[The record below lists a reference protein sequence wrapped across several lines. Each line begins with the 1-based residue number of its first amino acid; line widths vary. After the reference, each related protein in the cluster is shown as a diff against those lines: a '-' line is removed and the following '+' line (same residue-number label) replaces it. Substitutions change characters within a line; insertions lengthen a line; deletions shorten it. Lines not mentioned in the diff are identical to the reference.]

1 MASNTTSEIATLTR
15 LLNTPGLVSLP
26 IKVVIQGEIQLEVN
40 GPRPLDRINVLL
52 EGGVITDL
60 FQVVRDFGGLP
71 SWLNGCT
78 DLYSA
83 VQRGWIDIL
92 NQQPTQV
99 PTPQPAAQPNYISA
113 PPNPQVGDILIFTG
127 GNWNALPAGPTG
139 QVLTSNGPGFLP
151 NYQPVGGGGGGG
163 TTPQIAGQTTT
174 GLTRGDVCYL
184 SAPSTWS
191 KASADSTVTL
201 ATSGGIYSGTNG
213 ILDLTGSALAEIRCT
228 IEGGQPAIGGNLF
241 LAVSSADSG
250 NGAGKVTAIPP
261 SPPLGGTVNL
271 QIVGICVD
279 NSNYATFKVVK
290 AIFQP
295 SYPTILVGD

>member
-52 EGGVITDL
+52 DGGVVTDL

-92 NQQPTQV
+92 NQQPAQV
-99 PTPQPAAQPNYISA
+99 ATPQQAAQPNNIPSPA
-113 PPNPQVGDILIFTG
+113 SPQVGDLLVFTG
-127 GNWNALPAGPTG
+127 SSWDKLPAGPTG

-151 NYQPVGGGGGGG
+151 NYQPAGGGGGGG
-163 TTPQIAGQTTT
+163 GVPQITGQVTT

-184 SAPSTWS
+184 SAPNTWS
-191 KASADSTVTL
+191 KANAASILSL
-201 ATSGGIYSGTNG
+201 ATSGGVYSGTDG
-213 ILDLTGSALAEIRCT
+213 ILDLTGSVVAEIRCT
-228 IEGGQPAIGGNLF
+228 ADGGQPDIGHSLF
-241 LAVSSADSG
+241 LATASADG
-250 NGAGKVTAIPP
+250 GGGAGKVSAIPP